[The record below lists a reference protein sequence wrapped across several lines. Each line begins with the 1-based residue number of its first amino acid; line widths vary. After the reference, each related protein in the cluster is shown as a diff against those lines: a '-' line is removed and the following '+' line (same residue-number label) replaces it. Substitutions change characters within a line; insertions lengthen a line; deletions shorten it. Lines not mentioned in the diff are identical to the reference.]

1 MNRILDDEEQARD
14 QGSDR
19 DENETDNDNPSKQE
33 VNLLTIT
40 PETIV
45 TTMTTSLNIDHY
57 VWDYL
62 DPTSTYF
69 MDEVDSDEVRE
80 EGKKTKED
88 FIDWYDN
95 KISLTGMTTRFHWLV
110 WQQDFIDWYDTKQI
124 INGTIRNQEQVK
136 RPTEKNTN
144 QKGTQDDWGSSYMCA
159 SCSS

>member
-95 KISLTGMTTRFHWLV
+95 KISLTGMTTRFH
-110 WQQDFIDWYDTKQI
+110 
-124 INGTIRNQEQVK
+124 
-136 RPTEKNTN
+136 
-144 QKGTQDDWGSSYMCA
+144 
-159 SCSS
+159 